1 MSELDKELGNR
12 LCTINK
18 WYPIWYKDQRFEFR
32 VVKYNRRYSSYYR
45 FCLEVASEKE
55 IPKFFGGTKKIKE
68 TLRERYDL
76 KFNSANVIELRADD
90 KRKEYRFH
98 YIWPELK
105 ETIDE
110 VLISDVAP
118 DKPFV
123 VNCSQEFPV

>member
-12 LCTINK
+12 LCMINK

-45 FCLEVASEKE
+45 FCLEIALEKE
-55 IPKFFGGTKKIKE
+55 VTKFFRGTKKIKE
-68 TLRERYDL
+68 TLRERYNL
-76 KFNSANVIELRADD
+76 NFNTKHIVEVDQSD
-90 KRKEYRFH
+90 KQNEYRFH
-98 YIWPELK
+98 AIWPELK
-105 ETIDE
+105 TTIEE